1 MRFLIVLA
9 GLVAICAAGTLP
21 KEQFQHPLE
30 QRLLQLAD
38 PNGDIELFAEPET
51 GVEVAPHFVISWQ
64 VRRMIRKLQKQMP
77 CGWPELGIPPLAP
90 VRVTEANLDLKRGI
104 VDTINHIFH
113 LKIAGL
119 DDFKIKLFK
128 LNVIS
133 SKITFDFLF
142 TNIDTTAQKYETD
155 TLIDALRQLGLSVEY
170 EGDGSILFDLI
181 NLRVSG
187 TLKYKLPVLWGSAKI
202 LSLKTNV
209 ELGAVDS
216 DISGFMGNG
225 KINAI
230 INRQL
235 ENLLVKVINN
245 NQESISDII
254 EDTIVPRVNQ
264 ALKGKDFWTLV
275 DLIFSSS
282 EGENEDDPIVVDCV
296 PPADPWA

>member
-1 MRFLIVLA
+1 
-9 GLVAICAAGTLP
+9 
-21 KEQFQHPLE
+21 
-30 QRLLQLAD
+30 
-38 PNGDIELFAEPET
+38 
-51 GVEVAPHFVISWQ
+51 
-64 VRRMIRKLQKQMP
+64 MIRKLQKQMP
-77 CGWPELGIPPLAP
+77 CGWPSLGIPPLAP
-90 VRVTEANLDLKRGI
+90 VRVNEANLNLKRGI
-104 VDTINHIFH
+104 VDTINHVFH

-119 DDFKIKLFK
+119 DDFKIMKFK

-142 TNIDTTAQKYETD
+142 KNIDTTAQKYETD

-187 TLKYKLPVLWGSAKI
+187 ILNYKLPVLWGSAKI
-202 LSLKTNV
+202 LSLKSNI

-216 DISGFMGNG
+216 DIRGFMGNG

-235 ENLLVKVINN
+235 ENLIVKAINN
-245 NQESISDII
+245 NQETISDTI
-254 EDTIVPRVNQ
+254 EETIVPRVNKM
-264 ALKGKDFWTLV
+264 LKGYDFWTLV

>member
-1 MRFLIVLA
+1 M
-9 GLVAICAAGTLP
+9 
-21 KEQFQHPLE
+21 
-30 QRLLQLAD
+30 
-38 PNGDIELFAEPET
+38 
-51 GVEVAPHFVISWQ
+51 ISWQ

-77 CGWPELGIPPLAP
+77 CGWPDLGIPPLAP
-90 VRVTEANLDLKRGI
+90 VRVTEANFDLKRGI

-119 DDFKIKLFK
+119 DDFKIKQFK
-128 LNVIS
+128 LNVIT

-142 TNIDTTAQKYETD
+142 SNIDTTAQKYETD

-187 TLKYKLPVLWGSAKI
+187 TLKYKLPMLWGSAKI
-202 LSLKTNV
+202 LSLKTNI

-225 KINAI
+225 KINAM

-245 NQESISDII
+245 NQESISDVI

-264 ALKGKDFWTLV
+264 ALKGNDFWTLV